1 MTLTLYSVPLSRL
14 TISMVL
20 TSSPTKVSRAGPEA
34 ADRGR
39 IIEVTRQGGANG
51 QWMEGAQRS
60 RRSPSLASI
69 SVRME
74 DDEKVTQAAE

>member
-1 MTLTLYSVPLSRL
+1 MTLYSVPLSRL

-60 RRSPSLASI
+60 RRSSETIVSFNLS
-69 SVRME
+69 E
-74 DDEKVTQAAE
+74 DGG